1 MRIKNFL
8 KNSYETSILVKI
20 LLFPFVGI
28 RRIFVC
34 RSLAKKKVILSQLTS
49 HLADDP
55 LVKVSEF
62 DGVFAIDVRS
72 DLFSRLILSNKYE
85 PEVSQLCWKYLDP
98 EKDVIDIGANIGFF
112 SVLFAKSIKDRKVL
126 SIEPTPNALRRL
138 RRNLDLNNVS
148 EKVVVFEGVVSDVN
162 GLVNLGTIEGKEE
175 YSSLGA
181 MDHPAINN
189 NNKIQIETVSRTLDQ
204 LVSDN
209 MIEPGFIKI
218 DVEGAENLVLKGA
231 VETLQRNRPII
242 VSELYD
248 FLLKRNGT
256 SAQQVISKLESLDY
270 SVIDPFNK
278 GRTPGSLKFGDILC
292 IPKERM

>member
-1 MRIKNFL
+1 M
-8 KNSYETSILVKI
+8 
-20 LLFPFVGI
+20 
-28 RRIFVC
+28 
-34 RSLAKKKVILSQLTS
+34 
-49 HLADDP
+49 
-55 LVKVSEF
+55 
-62 DGVFAIDVRS
+62 
-72 DLFSRLILSNKYE
+72 
-85 PEVSQLCWKYLDP
+85 
-98 EKDVIDIGANIGFF
+98 
-112 SVLFAKSIKDRKVL
+112 
-126 SIEPTPNALRRL
+126 
-138 RRNLDLNNVS
+138 
-148 EKVVVFEGVVSDVN
+148 KVVVFEGVVSDVN

-278 GRTPGSLKFGDILC
+278 GRTPGSLKF
-292 IPKERM
+292 